1 MTTLRP
7 TRNDLPESAR
17 KQLIPLLNAH
27 LADGIDLA
35 LQAKQ
40 AHWNVKGPHFLPL
53 HELFDKLYDEAA
65 EWNDLVAER
74 GVQLGGIAEGTLQ
87 SVSAKTRLSAY
98 KVELTSG
105 RDHLEALTDALATYA
120 RSTRE
125 AIEAATRGGDAD
137 TADLFTEIS
146 RASDKMLWF
155 FESHL
160 QGKE

>member
-1 MTTLRP
+1 MTTIHP

-17 KQLIPLLNAH
+17 KQIIPLLNAH

-53 HELFDKLYDEAA
+53 HELFDKLYDEAS

-74 GVQLGGIAEGTLQ
+74 GVQLGGAAEGTLQ
-87 SVSAKTRLSAY
+87 SVSAKTRLNPY

-105 RDHLEALTDALATYA
+105 KDHLEALSDAVATYA
-120 RSTRE
+120 RCARE
-125 AIEAATRGGDAD
+125 GIDAATRAGDAD
-137 TADLFTEIS
+137 TADIFTEIS

-155 FESHL
+155 LESHL
-160 QGKE
+160 RGKE

>member
-1 MTTLRP
+1 MTTIHP

-17 KQLIPLLNAH
+17 KQVISLLNAQ
-27 LADGIDLA
+27 LADGVDLA

-40 AHWNVKGPHFLPL
+40 AHWNVKGPHFLQL
-53 HELFDKLYDEAA
+53 HELFDKLYDEAS

-87 SVSAKTRLSAY
+87 SVTAKTRLNAY

-105 RDHLEALTDALATYA
+105 RDHLEALTDAVATYGS
-120 RSTRE
+120 STRE
-125 AIEAATRGGDAD
+125 AIETANSAGDAD

-155 FESHL
+155 LESHL
-160 QGKE
+160 RGKE